1 MLTQE
6 VPYQDLGDTYLDRL
20 AEHRVKQNL
29 IRRLKGLGYEVTLSK
44 TA

>member
-1 MLTQE
+1 MLTRE

-20 AEHRVKQNL
+20 AEHRVTRNL
-29 IRRLKGLGYEVTLSK
+29 VRRLHGLGYQVTLSK